1 MFAEDKDYDKAFKAV
16 IEASLKERAESACDT

>member
-1 MFAEDKDYDKAFKAV
+1 MFAEDRDYEKAFKEL